1 MGGSC
6 QSSFQQEIR
15 VVRYILVSE
24 PVFCFKRKMASLE
37 TNISISPEMENT
49 SESSITIQNLMLE
62 VEELKRAKELTEVK
76 LVMY

>member
-1 MGGSC
+1 MT
-6 QSSFQQEIR
+6 
-15 VVRYILVSE
+15 
-24 PVFCFKRKMASLE
+24 SLE

-62 VEELKRAKELTEVK
+62 VEELKRAKERTEVK